1 VKEYNSWEQVA
12 GYFDGDGNFSITDM
26 TGQPFKLRISL
37 FFTDASHEQIS
48 MLRSFFSSRGIITS
62 NVLRTSKCNAWII
75 AISRFNDVLLVTKA
89 ILPHL
94 FKKANEAQAVIDYY
108 EGRIRGNDLVE
119 IFAKEVEAGRRERR
133 SHRVK
138 IDVPYTFPEGNA
150 LMKAKWKER
159 KREVMFR
166 IRAKVTQEDFEHIR
180 RQHFDSGKSVRE
192 LLQVYPQYSRET
204 MRRILGKGRGYVL
217 VKGKGLVKTT
227 DSR

>member
-1 VKEYNSWEQVA
+1 
-12 GYFDGDGNFSITDM
+12 M
-26 TGQPFKLRISL
+26 
-37 FFTDASHEQIS
+37 
-48 MLRSFFSSRGIITS
+48 
-62 NVLRTSKCNAWII
+62 
-75 AISRFNDVLLVTKA
+75 TKA

-94 FKKANEAQAVIDYY
+94 FKKANEARAVIDYY

-119 IFAKEVEAGRRERR
+119 IFAREVEAGRRERR
-133 SHRVK
+133 PHRVK
-138 IDVPYTFPEGNA
+138 IDVPYTFPEGDA
-150 LMKAKWKER
+150 LMKARWKLR

-166 IRAKVTQEDFEHIR
+166 IRAKVTQEDLEDIR
-180 RQHFDSGKSVRE
+180 RRHFESGKSVRE